1 MSELVRVPTYTAAQ
15 VRAAEAPLLTAGEPL
30 MARAAAALGHLVR
43 GELAGDTDTRAT
55 GSHAAAS
62 TGRGRILV
70 LAGSGDNGADALYAA
85 SALADVA
92 DVDIVLTGSR
102 AHPEA
107 LAAARATGA
116 TPIDV
121 ADVDPRAYDIVIDG
135 ILGIGTAAD
144 PALRGVARRVV
155 SALLPAVR
163 EGRPRVV
170 AADLPSGLHPDT
182 GETSDDVVLPA
193 SLTVTFGAVKAGLPA
208 APHVTGRIVLVE
220 LGLRLPDGG
229 GTADVA
235 RYVHVTGV

>member
-1 MSELVRVPTYTAAQ
+1 VTELVRVPTYTAAQ

-43 GELAGDTDTRAT
+43 GELADVDR
-55 GSHAAAS
+55 
-62 TGRGRILV
+62 RGRVLV

-85 SALADVA
+85 SALADIA
-92 DVDIVLTGSR
+92 DIDIVLTGSR

-116 TPIDV
+116 TPIDG
-121 ADVDPRAYDIVIDG
+121 ADVDPRSYDVVIDG

-144 PALRGVARRVV
+144 PALRGLARRVV
-155 SALLPAVR
+155 TALLPAVR

-193 SLTVTFGAVKAGLPA
+193 SVTVTFGAVKAGMPA
-208 APHVTGRIVLVE
+208 APHLTGRIVLVE

-229 GTADVA
+229 GAADVA

>member
-1 MSELVRVPTYTAAQ
+1 MTELVRVPTYTAAQ

-43 GELAGDTDTRAT
+43 GELADVDR
-55 GSHAAAS
+55 
-62 TGRGRILV
+62 RGRVLV

-85 SALADVA
+85 SALADIA
-92 DVDIVLTGSR
+92 DIDIVLTGSR

-116 TPIDV
+116 TPIDG
-121 ADVDPRAYDIVIDG
+121 ADVDPRSYDVVIDG

-144 PALRGVARRVV
+144 PALRGLARRVV
-155 SALLPAVR
+155 TALLPAVR

-193 SLTVTFGAVKAGLPA
+193 SVTVTFGAVKAGMPA
-208 APHVTGRIVLVE
+208 APHLTGRIVLVE

-229 GTADVA
+229 GAADVA

>member
-1 MSELVRVPTYTAAQ
+1 MTELVRVPTYTAAQ

-43 GELAGDTDTRAT
+43 GELADVDR
-55 GSHAAAS
+55 
-62 TGRGRILV
+62 RGRVLV

-85 SALADVA
+85 SALADIA
-92 DVDIVLTGSR
+92 DIDIVLTGSR

-116 TPIDV
+116 TPIDA
-121 ADVDPRAYDIVIDG
+121 ADVDPRSYDVVIDG

-144 PALRGVARRVV
+144 PALRGLARRVV
-155 SALLPAVR
+155 TALLPAVR

-193 SLTVTFGAVKAGLPA
+193 SVTVTFGAVKAGMPA
-208 APHVTGRIVLVE
+208 APHLTGRIVLVE

-229 GTADVA
+229 GAADVA

>member
-1 MSELVRVPTYTAAQ
+1 VTELVRVPTYTAAQ

-43 GELAGDTDTRAT
+43 GELADVDR
-55 GSHAAAS
+55 
-62 TGRGRILV
+62 RGRVLV

-85 SALADVA
+85 SALADIA
-92 DVDIVLTGSR
+92 DIDIVLTGSR

-116 TPIDV
+116 TPIDA
-121 ADVDPRAYDIVIDG
+121 ADVDPRSYDVVIDG

-144 PALRGVARRVV
+144 PALRGLARRVV
-155 SALLPAVR
+155 TALLPAVR

-193 SLTVTFGAVKAGLPA
+193 SVTVTFGAVKAGMPA
-208 APHVTGRIVLVE
+208 APHLTGRIVLVE

-229 GTADVA
+229 GAADVA